1 MTTLKWMGALALAGA
16 VLGTS
21 AVLGSSVALAESGK
35 LAGTWVSADG
45 GARVKIAP
53 CGGGVCGNI
62 VWLREPIDPST
73 GRPKTDKHNPDEG
86 RRKRPMLGLQV
97 ISGMRPDGD
106 NRYAGQIYN
115 ADDGKTYRSKLTL
128 LSATQAKVE
137 GCVLVFCKGETWTR
151 AD

>member
-1 MTTLKWMGALALAGA
+1 MMTMWRTIGALAIAGTVLGAGA
-16 VLGTS
+16 AIGQTT
-21 AVLGSSVALAESGK
+21 GK

-62 VWLREPIDPST
+62 VWLREPIDKST
-73 GRPKTDKHNPDEG
+73 GRPKTDKHNPDEA

-106 NRYAGQIYN
+106 NKYAGQIYN
-115 ADDGKTYRSKLTL
+115 ADDGKTYRSRLTL
-128 LSATQAKVE
+128 ISSTKAKVE

-151 AD
+151 VD

>member
-1 MTTLKWMGALALAGA
+1 MTMWKTIGALAIAGTIFGA
-16 VLGTS
+16 D
-21 AVLGSSVALAESGK
+21 AAMAQSGR

-53 CGGGVCGNI
+53 CGSGVCGNI
-62 VWLREPIDPST
+62 VWLREPIDRST
-73 GRPKTDKHNPDEG
+73 GRPKTDKHNPDEA
-86 RRKRPMLGLQV
+86 RRTRPRLGLQV

-128 LSATQAKVE
+128 LSPTKAKVE

-151 AD
+151 VD